1 MPIFPRSPT
10 FDAPADRM
18 PGRDLHDAVTLP
30 VVQEELDV
38 GKRVVETGV
47 VRVRTTTREH
57 EELVQM
63 PLERE
68 DVIVE
73 RVAIGRAVD
82 APLDVRQEGDVTI
95 VPVHEEV
102 IVVHRQLMLKE
113 ELHVRRRISTVDA
126 TQPVVLRRQDVSV
139 EREPVGG
146 TTPPH

>member
-1 MPIFPRSPT
+1 MPIFPRSPN
-10 FDAPADRM
+10 FDAPADGTVR
-18 PGRDLHDAVTLP
+18 RDLHEAITLP
-30 VVQEELDV
+30 VVQEEFDV
-38 GKRVVETGV
+38 GKRVVDTGI
-47 VRVRTTTREH
+47 VRVRTTTSEH

-82 APLDVRQEGDVTI
+82 APLDVRHEGDVMI

-102 IVVHRQLMLKE
+102 IVVRRQRMVKD
-113 ELHVRRRISTVDA
+113 ELHIRRRLSTVDA

-139 EREPVGG
+139 EHEPAGG
-146 TTPPH
+146 AGAPH